1 MLTTRNPLSYH
12 LPMKDDD
19 NSLLSYSVA
28 TVCVEDKGT
37 YTEGDEPEGAHY
49 ANEENREGFHFA
61 YLLSL
66 ISGQGP
72 VGCGAPQRWCER
84 GGSLIGLWPRGV
96 AVGAVATTTR
106 ISR

>member
-1 MLTTRNPLSYH
+1 MDELAQLDGLTNRLTITCPQLDAIHRAPPHWIRIAWGQGRLGLRHSRNSLSTFPQRS

-49 ANEENREGFHFA
+49 ANEENRE
-61 YLLSL
+61 
-66 ISGQGP
+66 
-72 VGCGAPQRWCER
+72 
-84 GGSLIGLWPRGV
+84 
-96 AVGAVATTTR
+96 
-106 ISR
+106 